1 MNDPCVSVII
11 ASYNSSGTI
20 PGTLD
25 SLRNQATDH
34 PFEVIIVD
42 SSADSTAALV
52 RTSYPEFTLLHYPTR
67 KYCGEARNIAIGAAR
82 GDIVAFIDADCI
94 AAQDWIDAVVTAHR
108 EGHKAVGG
116 VIGNGNPKSYVGWAA
131 YLLEYVQWM
140 PGTSAGFTDDVA
152 GANMSYDR
160 DLFER
165 FGRFLEGCYGSDTEF
180 HWRMASEGVS
190 IRFDPRILIWHR
202 NIEDVRRFIGHEFE
216 HGFGFARIRAG
227 FKTYSPMRR
236 LAYTALMPLVATKI
250 FLNIGLLTVLRRRNF
265 FRFLSV
271 APLLFL
277 GATAWSFGEAKGYL
291 AGKPSAFSQDPTTC
305 KGS

>member
-1 MNDPCVSVII
+1 MNEPVVSVVIP
-11 ASYNSSGTI
+11 SYNSSGTI

-25 SLRNQATDH
+25 SLRNQATDL
-34 PFEVIIVD
+34 PYEVIIVD
-42 SSADSTAALV
+42 SSADSAAELV
-52 RTSYPEFTLLHYPTR
+52 RNGYPEFTLLHYPTR

-94 AAQDWIDAVVTAHR
+94 AAPDWIDAVVTAHR

-116 VIGNGNPKSYVGWAA
+116 VIGNGNPNSYVGWAA

-160 DLFER
+160 ELFER

-180 HWRMASEGVS
+180 HWRMASTGVS
-190 IRFDPRILIWHR
+190 IRFDPRVKIRHQ
-202 NIEDVRRFIGHEFE
+202 NIIHFRRFLCHEFE
-216 HGFGFARIRAG
+216 HGLGFARIRTR
-227 FKTYSPMRR
+227 FERFSPARR
-236 LAYTALMPLVATKI
+236 LAYASLMPLIATKI
-250 FLNIGLLTVLRRRNF
+250 FLNIGLLTMLRRRNF

-277 GATAWSFGEAKGYL
+277 GAIAWGLGEARGYL
-291 AGKPSAFSQDPTTC
+291 AGGFSEVLEDPATC
-305 KGS
+305 REN